1 METQGFWPAT
11 PEQLADLKEG
21 EIPLAATAVTTA
33 TQQKKPEAPRAAA
46 RASAALAGANPAW
59 REKPSTPT
67 RPASNF
73 VGFGTAVRT
82 SLFSKFADFGGR
94 ASRSEF
100 WWFGLF
106 VLLTMA
112 VLGQIE
118 PDLPFLALL
127 IFLLPLIAAAVRRLR
142 DASLTPLSLTLLILF
157 GGYFVALAWK
167 SKPLPDGEDR
177 SGKPLDS
184 PKSTKTPP
192 PSPPRKSGPTAA
204 PSVGGFTRPRWLAS
218 IPNGLITPL
227 SFLLGSWIGGG
238 ARYIYLDNRET
249 WRQPR
254 RRTEFTVVMM
264 LLTLITLGL
273 GFSLIS
279 SRWWGRTRSAFHQWM
294 IGAGLA
300 PIGFLA
306 VFTASVLALPQESDS
321 LVPLVP
327 LLLGLFALQAL
338 VGLAAIIPEAALA
351 APPRALK

>member
-1 METQGFWPAT
+1 MKTQGFWPAT

-21 EIPLAATAVTTA
+21 KIPPAAAAVTTA
-33 TQQKKPEAPRAAA
+33 TSQKQPEAPPAAA

-67 RPASNF
+67 KPASNF
-73 VGFGTAVRT
+73 VGFGAAVST
-82 SLFSKFADFGGR
+82 SLFSKFADFRGR

-112 VLGQIE
+112 LVGQIE
-118 PDLPFLALL
+118 PNLAFLALL
-127 IFLLPLIAAAVRRLR
+127 VFLLPLIAATVRRLR

-167 SKPLPDGEDR
+167 SKPLSTGEEKGR
-177 SGKPLDS
+177 EPLDPPESMKTS
-184 PKSTKTPP
+184 PT
-192 PSPPRKSGPTAA
+192 SPPRESGPTTA
-204 PSVGGFTRPRWLAS
+204 PSVGGFTRPGWLAA

-227 SFLLGSWIGGG
+227 SFLLGSWLGGG
-238 ARYIYLDNRET
+238 ARYLYLDNRET
-249 WRQPR
+249 WRQPQ

-264 LLTLITLGL
+264 LLTLLTLGI

-279 SRWWGRTRSAFHQWM
+279 ARWWSRTRSAFHQWM

-300 PIGFLA
+300 PIVFLA
-306 VFTASVLALPQESDS
+306 VFTASVLALPQDS
-321 LVPLVP
+321 LVPLIP
-327 LLLGLFALQAL
+327 LLLGLFVLPTL
-338 VGLAAIIPEAALA
+338 VGLAASIPEAALA
-351 APPRALK
+351 APPRAVR